1 MLIIIGK
8 LLYSIL
14 YLIWCIVYDT
24 LKLLI
29 PFRSRAKI
37 IQNEIILITGAGSGL
52 GKSLAKKLAKEGA
65 KLVLWDLNEKANDET
80 RDEIKQAGGIAYS
93 FKCDVSK
100 REEIYA
106 VAKKV
111 ISEIGNVTI
120 LINNAGIVTGK
131 KFLDSSDELIEK
143 TMQVNSMAIFW
154 TVKCFLPHMLET
166 NHGHIVTVA
175 SMAGHVGTAGL
186 CDYCASKFAA
196 VGFDD
201 SLRNELVL
209 LGKDGIN
216 TTVVCPYYINTGMF
230 DGVKS
235 KLIPLLETDYV
246 TDKMLEAILTN
257 QQVLMLPRLMYIVA
271 LMSRLFPIRVLSY
284 MANEL
289 FETNQAMNSFSG
301 RKKND

>member
-1 MLIIIGK
+1 
-8 LLYSIL
+8 
-14 YLIWCIVYDT
+14 
-24 LKLLI
+24 
-29 PFRSRAKI
+29 
-37 IQNEIILITGAGSGL
+37 
-52 GKSLAKKLAKEGA
+52 
-65 KLVLWDLNEKANDET
+65 
-80 RDEIKQAGGIAYS
+80 
-93 FKCDVSK
+93 
-100 REEIYA
+100 
-106 VAKKV
+106 
-111 ISEIGNVTI
+111 
-120 LINNAGIVTGK
+120 
-131 KFLDSSDELIEK
+131 
-143 TMQVNSMAIFW
+143 
-154 TVKCFLPHMLET
+154 MLET

-271 LMSRLFPIRVLSY
+271 VMSRLFPIRVLSY
-284 MANEL
+284 IANEL